1 MVLRAERRG
10 DDIILCVDD
19 EGPGIEPE
27 DAARIFEPFHHAH
40 GSNGSGLGLAIAR
53 GFVTANGGRIWVE
66 RAASGGASFV
76 LALPVAELAPVA
88 DMTQSLLVVDDEP
101 QFLRTLATN
110 LRGAGY
116 AVETAETVKAALSAA
131 KEGQFDA
138 VVLDLILP
146 DGSGTDVC
154 AGLRA
159 WSDVPIVVVSAV
171 GEEQEKVDALDAGAD
186 DYVVKPFP
194 VAELLARLRAVLRRA
209 APSSEPCSALDRS
222 RSSATVDPCDE
233 TGSSSI

>member
-1 MVLRAERRG
+1 
-10 DDIILCVDD
+10 
-19 EGPGIEPE
+19 
-27 DAARIFEPFHHAH
+27 
-40 GSNGSGLGLAIAR
+40 
-53 GFVTANGGRIWVE
+53 
-66 RAASGGASFV
+66 
-76 LALPVAELAPVA
+76 
-88 DMTQSLLVVDDEP
+88 MTQTLLVVDDEP

-116 AVETAETVKAALSAA
+116 AVETADTVKTALSAA
-131 KEGQFDA
+131 KGSQFDA

-154 AGLRA
+154 TELRA

-194 VAELLARLRAVLRRA
+194 LAELLARLRAVLRRA
-209 APSSEPCSALDRS
+209 APSSEEVIRIGPLDIDREGRS
-222 RSSATVDPCDE
+222 VRRDGRLVHLTPHEFDLLRLLGENEGKLMTHARILRDVWGPAYRRESNYLHVYVSQLRRKIEDDPARPQLLVTAPGIGYRLVAPE
-233 TGSSSI
+233 S